1 MTSEDL
7 HATIEQVGDRFDL
20 GDYEIDAYLTVLEH
34 GDLTASQIADR
45 TDIPQP
51 RVYDT
56 VRSLSDRGL
65 VELRESRPMKV
76 IAVDPDEAFSG
87 IQSSLSNMVSELE
100 ARYTAPARDTE
111 AVSLVKSRSTIL
123 RYLEDVIEEAE
134 FELALSLTPD
144 LLERFEDDL
153 SAALDDGVSIELLVT
168 PASEAPDPADFD
180 YLDVATTARA
190 RRGITTPV
198 IAVADGEYSIYA
210 TQDALRDDEDRYGVI
225 FNRSALGFLV
235 SGFFGTVL
243 WTTAE
248 RTLAANGEDRPF
260 PRRYSSIRRCVK
272 ELQELDGDF
281 YATIEGR
288 DIETGSSRIVVCEVV
303 GLSFEGGD
311 ALATVEQYDGPFD
324 VVLVDIEKSQYPD
337 AFDAVREKVAPG
349 GVVVADNAMT
359 ADPIAFDELLAI
371 EEGENPADVN
381 AATRGVADYLE
392 RVRAAPEFETAV
404 MPVGQGIAVSH
415 RSSH

>member
-1 MTSEDL
+1 MTSDDL
-7 HATIEQVGDRFDL
+7 RVSIEQVGERFDL
-20 GDYEIDAYLTVLEH
+20 GEYEIDAYLTVLEH

-76 IAVDPDEAFSG
+76 IAVDPEEAFSG
-87 IQSSLSNMVSELE
+87 IQSSLTDMVSELE
-100 ARYTAPARDTE
+100 ARYTAPARETE

-144 LLERFEDDL
+144 LLERFREDL
-153 SAALDDGVSIELLVT
+153 SAAMDHGVSIELLVT
-168 PASEAPDPADFD
+168 PAADAPDPDDFD

-260 PRRYSSIRRCVK
+260 PRRYASIRRCVK
-272 ELQELDGDF
+272 ELQELEGDF

-288 DIETGSSRIVVCEVV
+288 DIETGAARVVEGKVV
-303 GLSFEGGD
+303 GFSFEGGERV
-311 ALATVEQYDGPFD
+311 AGMTVETDAGEVTVGGQVAALED
-324 VVLVDIEKSQYPD
+324 VEAHEISIG
-337 AFDAVREKVAPG
+337 RESP
-349 GVVVADNAMT
+349 
-359 ADPIAFDELLAI
+359 P
-371 EEGENPADVN
+371 
-381 AATRGVADYLE
+381 E
-392 RVRAAPEFETAV
+392 R
-404 MPVGQGIAVSH
+404 
-415 RSSH
+415 

>member
-1 MTSEDL
+1 MSSDDL
-7 HATIEQVGDRFDL
+7 YATLEQVGDRFDL
-20 GDYEIDAYLTVLEH
+20 GEYEIDAYLTVLEH

-87 IQSSLSNMVSELE
+87 IQSSLMDMVSELE
-100 ARYTAPARDTE
+100 ARYTAPARETE

-123 RYLEDVIEEAE
+123 RYLEEVIAEAE
-134 FELALSLTPD
+134 FEIALSLTPD
-144 LLERFEDDL
+144 LLERFSDDL
-153 SAALDDGVSIELLVT
+153 SAAVDSGVSVELLVT
-168 PASEAPDPADFD
+168 PASEAPDPAEFD

-260 PRRYSSIRRCVK
+260 PRRYASIRRCVK

-288 DIETGSSRIVVCEVV
+288 DIETGSSRVVEGEVV
-303 GLSFEGGD
+303 GFSFEAGERVAGMK
-311 ALATVEQYDGPFD
+311 
-324 VVLVDIEKSQYPD
+324 IETD
-337 AFDAVREKVAPG
+337 D
-349 GVVVADNAMT
+349 GVVTVGGQVAALEDVEAHEIRIGRNS
-359 ADPIAFDELLAI
+359 P
-371 EEGENPADVN
+371 PA
-381 AATRGVADYLE
+381 R
-392 RVRAAPEFETAV
+392 
-404 MPVGQGIAVSH
+404 
-415 RSSH
+415 